1 MSSEQHPQQQQPQRR
16 LLGNPFFPSRN
27 TGSSL
32 DAPEAP
38 HLIDA
43 LTSQIDEFTIQ
54 SIIDTQRQS
63 LKRFEKTNE
72 MLMNCAQL
80 GDRRI
85 EKAKKD
91 SIGHKDTIL
100 QMKTDLEFIFKKIR
114 MFKTILASKYPE
126 VYAEVSTELA
136 PKRDVDD
143 E

>member
-1 MSSEQHPQQQQPQRR
+1 MSSEQHLQQQQQRR
-16 LLGNPFFPSRN
+16 LPGNPFFPSRN

-32 DAPEAP
+32 DAPVN
-38 HLIDA
+38 
-43 LTSQIDEFTIQ
+43 IQ
-54 SIIDTQRQS
+54 KFLRTNHKICFS

-143 E
+143 G

>member
-1 MSSEQHPQQQQPQRR
+1 MAEKNHQQQER
-16 LLGNPFFPSRN
+16 LPGNPFFPSRSN
-27 TGSSL
+27 AGSSF
-32 DAPEAP
+32 DMPETP
-38 HLIDA
+38 HLIDS

-85 EKAKKD
+85 EKAKRD
-91 SIGHKDTIL
+91 SVGHKETIL

-114 MFKTILASKYPE
+114 MFKTVLSSKYPE
-126 VYAEVSTELA
+126 VYAEVSAELT
-136 PKRDVDD
+136 PKRSEED

>member
-1 MSSEQHPQQQQPQRR
+1 MSEQQHHQQQRR
-16 LLGNPFFPSRN
+16 LPGNPFFPSKRN
-27 TGSSL
+27 TDSV
-32 DAPEAP
+32 DIAETP
-38 HLIDA
+38 HLIDS

-54 SIIDTQRQS
+54 GIIDTQRQS

-91 SIGHKDTIL
+91 SVGHKEVIL

-114 MFKTILASKYPE
+114 MFKTVLSSKYPE
-126 VYAEVSTELA
+126 IYAEVSTELA
-136 PKRDVDD
+136 PKKDDDD

>member
-1 MSSEQHPQQQQPQRR
+1 MSEQQRQR
-16 LLGNPFFPSRN
+16 PPGNPFFPSRSN
-27 TGSSL
+27 GGSL
-32 DAPEAP
+32 DVSDTP
-38 HLIDA
+38 HLIDS

-54 SIIDTQRQS
+54 GIIDTQRQS

-91 SIGHKDTIL
+91 SVGHKETIL

-114 MFKTILASKYPE
+114 MFKAVLSSKYPE
-126 VYAEVSTELA
+126 IYAEVSTELA
-136 PKRDVDD
+136 SKKDEDD
-143 E
+143 D